1 MLDAIRDHN
10 CVCGGRG
17 VAGGGGEGGGG
28 GGAGEGGGSG
38 DFTGILFD
46 LQ

>member
-28 GGAGEGGGSG
+28 AGEGGGSG